1 MGFTAAGISTS
12 TVTTAAQGAQAPL
25 GFKLTV
31 PNGNLGNQEWTYI
44 EAGSAFRIGMCACH
58 ANGAVP
64 YTGTIVDAASQ
75 QPAKV
80 YGIAQHA
87 IASGSFGF
95 VLSRGSGY
103 FRSDGGAVSVNVIIQ
118 TSATGI
124 EGCVVE
130 TALAD
135 GTSLG
140 FVTTAS
146 ATNATID
153 PDDATA
159 VIGVALINTGP

>member
-1 MGFTAAGISTS
+1 MGFTAAGISPT
-12 TVTTAAQGAQAPL
+12 TVTTTQQAPL
-25 GFKLTV
+25 GFVLTV
-31 PNGNLGNQEWTYI
+31 PNGDLGMQEWTYI
-44 EAGSAFRIGMCACH
+44 KAGSLFAVGQCACH
-58 ANGAVP
+58 ADGATP
-64 YTGTIVDAASQ
+64 YNATLVDTVAQ
-75 QPAKV
+75 QPNKV

-87 IASGSFGF
+87 IASGSYGF

-103 FRSDGGAVSVNVIIQ
+103 FRSDAGAVAVNAMFQ
-118 TSATGI
+118 TSGTGI
-124 EGCVVE
+124 EGCIVE